1 MASARRAVSK
11 GPEAAWAVAFKA
23 MGGPTRLSILLQLIQ
38 GEQCVTD
45 IAKALKKNGSGVSFH
60 LATLRRA
67 GLVVAERQGQ
77 RVIYRITPELL
88 KDAGDALV
96 LDMGGCVLT
105 FPKG

>member
-1 MASARRAVSK
+1 MASSRRAVSK
-11 GPEAAWAVAFKA
+11 GPEAAWSAVFKK
-23 MGGPTRLSILLQLIQ
+23 MGDRTRLSILLKLIH

-45 IAKALKKNGSGVSFH
+45 IAKALKTDSPRISFH
-60 LATLRRA
+60 LAMLRYA